1 MGYFVIKINIHV
13 KCFEQYLV
21 HRNTLLLIAVTLFFL
36 DIQYEKSV
44 QLVSHPT
51 ELLWDNIKP
60 DYCCIS
66 LDSVSHMGNTD
77 FGGL

>member
-51 ELLWDNIKP
+51 ELL
-60 DYCCIS
+60 
-66 LDSVSHMGNTD
+66 
-77 FGGL
+77 